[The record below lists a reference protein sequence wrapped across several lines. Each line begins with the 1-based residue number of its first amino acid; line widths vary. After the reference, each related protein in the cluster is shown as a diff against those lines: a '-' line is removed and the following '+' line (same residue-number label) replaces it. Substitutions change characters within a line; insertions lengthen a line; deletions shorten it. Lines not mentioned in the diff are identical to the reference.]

1 MKRLAA
7 LALLAACTP
16 STIELRR
23 NEPALIGLAAD
34 ELRLCAGVP
43 DRIYSGAAGAFWT
56 YDRSPPGSGVSLP
69 VPVVGGSVNVSR
81 ATDCRVTFHLVDG
94 RVARVGHN
102 AQGVSLASDSA
113 CAPVVRGCLRE
124 REPAP

>member
-16 STIELRR
+16 ATIELRR
-23 NEPALIGLAAD
+23 NEGALIGLMAD

-43 DRIYSGAAGAFWT
+43 DRTQQSAAGEFWT
-56 YDRSPPGSGVSLP
+56 YDRSPPGTGVSLP

-81 ATDCRVTFHLVDG
+81 ATDCRVTFQLVEG

-102 AQGVSLASDSA
+102 ARGDSLASDNA
-113 CAPVVRGCLRE
+113 CAPVVRGCLRD
-124 REPAP
+124 P